1 MPPSL
6 RPSLSTLTIA
16 AALALS
22 AAAACVKDGTAP
34 TTPLLSQSQAD
45 SIAEQL
51 AFDAEDENA
60 GATMTGVAGAGAAAS
75 FAGLGPLGLLRCA
88 PTRTPA
94 SPSDADS
101 DGVPDSV
108 RIDFTGCILSFPLET
123 DTVRGTIDVLDPT
136 TAVADHAV
144 ERIFT
149 EFTRVRVYTIAGKF
163 TSETRNGT
171 RITRR
176 DATTIENTETNFR
189 TDYVFCNGGTATH
202 VKTWMATFTADV
214 AGSIQPEHPLPS
226 GSWSIGGTS
235 SWTRGSNTYSLTVT
249 TSPSLHYNATCTVAP
264 RFDSGT
270 LTAVVVRGGRTSNVS
285 IQFTACGVYTV
296 TRS

>member
-1 MPPSL
+1 MPPSF
-6 RPSLSTLTIA
+6 RPSLRSLTIA

-34 TTPLLSQSQAD
+34 TPPLLSQSQAD

-75 FAGLGPLGLLRCA
+75 FAGMGPLGLSRCT

-94 SPSDADS
+94 SPGDTDN
-101 DGVPDSV
+101 DGVRDSV

-136 TAVADHAV
+136 KAVADHAV

-149 EFTRVRVYTIAGKF
+149 DLARVRVYTLSGKF

-171 RITRR
+171 RRTRR
-176 DATTIENTETNFR
+176 DATTLENTETNFR
-189 TDYVFCNGGTATH
+189 THYVFRNGGTATH
-202 VKTWMATFTADV
+202 VKTWTASFTADV
-214 AGSIQPEHPLPS
+214 AGSIQPEQPLSS

-235 SWTRGSNTYSLTVT
+235 SWTRGPNTYSLTVT
-249 TSPSLHYNATCTVAP
+249 TSPSLHYNASCTAAP
-264 RFDSGT
+264 RYDSGT
-270 LTAVVVRGGRTSNVS
+270 LVAVVERGGRTARVS
-285 IQFTACGVYTV
+285 IQFTACGQFTV
-296 TRS
+296 TRG